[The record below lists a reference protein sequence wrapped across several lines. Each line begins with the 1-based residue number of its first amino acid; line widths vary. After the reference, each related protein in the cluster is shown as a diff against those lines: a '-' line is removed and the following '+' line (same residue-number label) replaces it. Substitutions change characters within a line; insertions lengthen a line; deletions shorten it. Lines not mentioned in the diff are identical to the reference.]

1 MDKSWKNPWT
11 NFGQRLRK
19 PAGKEPKVT
28 KINSM
33 DSLLARA
40 EELDFRRDLIEYTQ
54 ESFSGIRSSTCCMSK
69 E

>member
-1 MDKSWKNPWT
+1 M
-11 NFGQRLRK
+11 
-19 PAGKEPKVT
+19 T

>member
-1 MDKSWKNPWT
+1 MT
-11 NFGQRLRK
+11 I
-19 PAGKEPKVT
+19 
-28 KINSM
+28 INSM

-54 ESFSGIRSSTCCMSK
+54 ESLSGVRSSICCMSK